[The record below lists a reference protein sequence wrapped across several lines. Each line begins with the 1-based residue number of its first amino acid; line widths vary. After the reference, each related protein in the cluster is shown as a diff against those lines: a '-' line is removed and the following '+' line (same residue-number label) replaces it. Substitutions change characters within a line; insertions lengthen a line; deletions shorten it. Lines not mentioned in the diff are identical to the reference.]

1 MVMTE
6 ELYNTRNFVEEEKLE
21 TLFFDVL
28 MFSLIPLRS
37 IVTDVVFNI
46 ILTLYIFFGI
56 AKIILR
62 KRLYINK
69 FIIIFMLFI
78 VYSSFSFFYSTNI
91 NGPFYAFIRLI
102 PNSLFGFVLIQNIY
116 FSSKIQSRRIQI
128 GMNLIKY
135 YTWSTIFSCL
145 YIGIFEFSSIISGSK
160 FGSIVFKDEGLTSF
174 SYNLI
179 LAITYIVYSLLVIK
193 KSKFLN
199 FTNILF
205 LLLLLGAAAL
215 TSIRKSLFAPL
226 LFSGILIIIMY
237 RKNFKKLVK
246 SLLVFIIIGAI
257 VIFTVLNVPSLYLS
271 VGRRFITLL
280 NSIINQNAQIGYY
293 VDYSVI
299 ERALL
304 RENAMEIFK
313 THPIFGVGL
322 DTFKYYTVRM
332 GTAQIYAHNNYL
344 ELLASTG
351 IVGFLLFYSSIMNI
365 FTKTVKNYI
374 NTNDFTYAFI
384 ISFIITQLF
393 LDFGTVTYYTV
404 YHIPLLF
411 LFSIYTNKDK
421 IR

>member
-56 AKIILR
+56 AKIIFR

-116 FSSKIQSRRIQI
+116 FSTKIQSRRIQI

-374 NTNDFTYAFI
+374 NTNDLTYAFI